1 VIIGLVAGVVCFIAA
16 TSLKRLL
23 RYDDSLDAFGVH
35 GIGGIVGA
43 LLTGVFASKE
53 ISGLDGSVLTQL
65 EGVAVT
71 VVYGFTASFV
81 ILKIIDKTIGLR
93 VTEEQER
100 EGLDI
105 SLHGKASNSRQSPR
119 PGPDELEWGMIPF
132 LDLALIAVIVI
143 ALSGLRVAQE
153 YERGV
158 VFRLG
163 RYRGLRGPGLYW
175 IIPLNIERA
184 VSVDIRTRTVSAE
197 QQETITRDSV
207 TIKVNAVLWYRIVD
221 ASRSVIEVAD
231 APAAVYQLALT
242 GLRNIIGQ
250 HDLDD
255 ILQERNKI
263 NTLLGDNI
271 SGSTAAWGLE
281 VQRFEMKDVELPKA
295 MQQVMAMQAEA
306 IREKRARIIK
316 AEAELEAS
324 VKLSAAAAQITMN
337 PVALELRRMQMISE
351 VGAENNSTTVLM
363 IPSDFVSLAH
373 NLSDFLQRQAP
384 ARSAGEEH
392 R

>member
-1 VIIGLVAGVVCFIAA
+1 MFPLLDLLIVGLV
-16 TSLKRLL
+16 
-23 RYDDSLDAFGVH
+23 
-35 GIGGIVGA
+35 
-43 LLTGVFASKE
+43 
-53 ISGLDGSVLTQL
+53 
-65 EGVAVT
+65 
-71 VVYGFTASFV
+71 
-81 ILKIIDKTIGLR
+81 
-93 VTEEQER
+93 
-100 EGLDI
+100 
-105 SLHGKASNSRQSPR
+105 
-119 PGPDELEWGMIPF
+119 
-132 LDLALIAVIVI
+132 VI

-163 RYRGLRGPGLYW
+163 RYQGLRGPGLYW

-184 VSVDIRTRTVSAE
+184 VRVDIRTRTVSAE

-221 ASRSVIEVAD
+221 ASKSVIAVVD

-250 HDLDD
+250 HDLDE

-281 VQRFEMKDVELPKA
+281 VQRFEMKDVELPQA

-337 PVALELRRMQMISE
+337 PAALELRRMQMISE
-351 VGAENNSTTVLM
+351 VGAENKSTTALM

-373 NLSDFLQRQAP
+373 SLSDFLRTQAARKTDTGQLAGRASP
-384 ARSAGEEH
+384 AAPGH
-392 R
+392 